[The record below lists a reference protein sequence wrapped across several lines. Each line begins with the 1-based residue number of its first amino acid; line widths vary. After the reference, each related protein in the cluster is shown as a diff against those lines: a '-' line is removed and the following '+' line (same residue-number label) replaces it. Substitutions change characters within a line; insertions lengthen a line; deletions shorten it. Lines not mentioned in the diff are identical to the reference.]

1 MKTVTSRQM
10 QKIEQ
15 TAIEELGIPSIILME
30 NAAICTVKHC
40 LKALENITNPKAV
53 VVAGTGNNGG
63 DGFAIA
69 RLLHLKGVQT
79 CVLLTGEIQDGKK
92 SDAFT
97 NFQIVSKLN
106 IPLITVNDNNNSID
120 INFNDYDLVI
130 DAIFGTGLAR
140 NTEGIAYNI
149 IEKMNRD
156 AKYIISVDI
165 PSGIHSDT
173 GRIMGNAVK
182 AKETVTF
189 AFPKTGL
196 YLYPGA
202 EYAGKIHIED
212 IGIPHALLE
221 KEEIKTDND
230 LSANILTESEAK
242 SLLPLRKQRSN
253 KGDYGK
259 VIVFAGSSEMP
270 GAAALSCSAVYAA
283 GGGLVCAYTV
293 PSVSDVLHKW
303 QREIVTHNVPDLNG
317 MYCKNSIEN
326 LSEEINKA
334 SVIIA
339 GPGIGRSDETIEFV
353 HELLKIVK
361 VPIVLDADALFAISS
376 NIDILKTL
384 KAPCV
389 ITPHPGEMSR
399 LTGLSVSEILD
410 DIFGAASNFAVKY
423 NVVTLLKDA
432 HTVIAN
438 PNGEVIINITG
449 NNALSKAGT
458 GDVLTG
464 LIAGFIAQ
472 GADVFNASILGAY
485 YHGRAAEE
493 AVLSKSNYGVTASDI
508 LDNIPIVMR

>member
-1 MKTVTSRQM
+1 MKTVTRCQM
-10 QKIEQ
+10 RKIEQ
-15 TAIEELGIPSIILME
+15 FAIEELGIPSIILME
-30 NAAICTVKHC
+30 NAVIVTVKHC
-40 LKALENITNPKAV
+40 LKALENIKNPKAV
-53 VVAGTGNNGG
+53 IVAGTGNNGG

-79 CVLLTGEIQDGKK
+79 YVLLTGEIQDGKK
-92 SDAFT
+92 SDAVT
-97 NFQIVSKLN
+97 NFQIVNKLN
-106 IPLITVNDNNNSID
+106 IPFIATNDKNNTID
-120 INFNDYDLVI
+120 IDFSDYDLVI

-140 NTEGIAYNI
+140 NTEGLAYNI

-165 PSGIHSDT
+165 PSGVHSDT
-173 GRIMGNAVK
+173 GRIMGNAVR
-182 AKETVTF
+182 ATETVTL

-212 IGIPHALLE
+212 IGIPHTLLD
-221 KEEIKTDND
+221 KEETSTSLD
-230 LSANILTESEAK
+230 AHILTESEAK

-303 QREIVTHNVPDLNG
+303 QREIVTHKVPDLNG
-317 MYCKNSIEN
+317 MYCKKSIEN
-326 LSEEINKA
+326 LANEINKA

-339 GPGIGRSDETIEFV
+339 GPGIGRSAETIEFV
-353 HELLKIVK
+353 HELLKIIK
-361 VPIVLDADALFAISS
+361 TPIVLDADALFAISD
-376 NIDILKTL
+376 NVDILKTL

-399 LTGLSVSEILD
+399 LTGFSVSEILD
-410 DIFGAASNFAVKY
+410 NIIAASSNFAVKY

-432 HTVIAN
+432 HTVISN
-438 PNGEVIINITG
+438 PNREVNINITG

-472 GADVFNASILGAY
+472 GADAFNASILGAY

-508 LDNIPIVMR
+508 LDNIPVVMR